1 MDVGERLQSIRKL
14 KGLSQRELAKRAGV
28 TNSTISMIEKN
39 SVSPSISSLKKVL
52 AGIPMARAADADEIA
67 DLALFLCSGAARY
80 IHGTVIAIDGGQTNL
95 GSLPFG
101 NALLESLK
109 PSPS

>member
-1 MDVGERLQSIRKL
+1 MKSAVQDQLI
-14 KGLSQRELAKRAGV
+14 ELMKAA
-28 TNSTISMIEKN
+28 
-39 SVSPSISSLKKVL
+39 
-52 AGIPMARAADADEIA
+52 IPDHLRFADEIA